1 MSRSGFGVI
10 GAPVLFIGVL
20 QTMEMMLSPA
30 LPLVQRDL
38 AASPGALAWIFTGS
52 LISSAI
58 STPIVGRLADMYDKR
73 RVLLALMAI
82 SGAGVLLAA
91 LAPNITVLIAGMA
104 VEGVWLG
111 VLPLT
116 VGLFRDTL
124 TPERAATGNGLMV
137 GVAALASA
145 LGLILAGP
153 ISSALGYRALFLLAV
168 AGVAAAALLAWFTV
182 PATPR
187 AAGGRVDWAG
197 GLLLGG
203 GVALL
208 MLGLTAVS
216 TWGWTAPATLALF
229 AAAALTL
236 GPWAVVELRVAD
248 PLVDLRLL
256 AGRTPAGVTA
266 MGVLLGFA
274 SFGLVVALPMMLAA
288 PADTG
293 YGLGADTLWIGI
305 YMFPMGVAGTVIA
318 PLVGPM
324 TRLLGRRTVLVLGSA
339 LVCAGTG
346 GLALWH
352 SSPWQVMA
360 AVTVMGLGASIGLTA
375 GLNAVAS
382 DVPGERAA
390 GVSGV
395 VFVAKSVGGTFGAQ
409 LGAMVLASGAVAG
422 VPTEQ
427 SFVDTYLL
435 SAALGLLA
443 VGAAFVIPAAV
454 RDTKGGRPASA
465 PATEPAV
472 PQADIL

>member
-20 QTMEMMLSPA
+20 QTMEMTLSPA
-30 LPLVQRDL
+30 LPLIQREL

-82 SGAGVLLAA
+82 SSAGVLLAA
-91 LAPNITVLIAGMA
+91 LAPNVTVLIVGMA

-111 VLPLT
+111 MLPLT

-124 TPERAATGNGLMV
+124 EPEQAATGNGLV
-137 GVAALASA
+137 IGVAALASA
-145 LGLILAGP
+145 LGLVLAGP
-153 ISSALGYRALFLLAV
+153 ISAALGYRWLFLLAV
-168 AGVAAAALLAWFTV
+168 AGAAVAGLWAWYAV

-187 AAGGRVDWAG
+187 GAAGRVDWAG

-203 GVALL
+203 GLALL
-208 MLGLTAVS
+208 MLGLTAAS
-216 TWGWTAPATLALF
+216 SWGWTASATLALF
-229 AAAALTL
+229 VAAALTL
-236 GPWAVVELRVAD
+236 GLWAVIEQRTPD

-266 MGVLLGFA
+266 MGALFGFA
-274 SFGLVVALPMMLAA
+274 SFGLVVALPMMLAT
-288 PADTG
+288 PVETG

-305 YMFPMGVAGTVIA
+305 YMFPMGVAGTVVA

-324 TRLLGRRTVLVLGSA
+324 TRLLGRRAVLVLGSA
-339 LVCAGTG
+339 LVCVGTAM
-346 GLALWH
+346 LALWH
-352 SSPWQVMA
+352 SSPWQIVA
-360 AVTVMGLGASIGLTA
+360 GVTVMGLGGSIGLTA
-375 GLNAVAS
+375 GLNAVAA
-382 DVPGERAA
+382 DVPADRAA

-409 LGAMVLASGAVAG
+409 LGAMVLAAGAVEG
-422 VPTEQ
+422 VPTERG
-427 SFVDTYLL
+427 FVDTYLL

-443 VGAAFVIPAAV
+443 VGAALVIPSAV
-454 RDTKGGRPASA
+454 RDAQGGHPASA
-465 PATEPAV
+465 PTTKPAV
-472 PQADIL
+472 PQSDIL